1 MQNDQTNQN
10 NRNFPISGRT
20 MQTNQQT
27 PYIKRTTGAMQTKQ
41 PEGYYIKGTTAEG
54 AILAINVPT
63 YTGRIEPDKGPDT
76 KPCKHCLVL
85 PSGSLTT
92 VDAARGLEK
101 CWALE
106 SVTLPD
112 SVTSI
117 GSNIFRDCK
126 FMNSLTLPKN
136 LTSIGD
142 DAFHACTGLVSV
154 TFPDTLTSIG
164 AESFRACY
172 GIKTLSLPNGLTSI
186 GDCAFYDCSS
196 LTSLTLPETLQRA
209 GDLAF
214 GWCTQLTVLKRR
226 LPPRGSLP
234 FIVWAIGQSR
244 NRANWQLTIML
255 RMRNVLRLIAVLS
268 FEGPREVPLDPDEIE
283 GDEVFLR
290 VPR

>member
-1 MQNDQTNQN
+1 
-10 NRNFPISGRT
+10 
-20 MQTNQQT
+20 MQTNQPT
-27 PYIKRTTGAMQTKQ
+27 P
-41 PEGYYIKGTTAEG
+41 YIKGTTAEG

-63 YTGRIEPDKGPDT
+63 YTGRIEPGKGPDPNMYT
-76 KPCKHCLVL
+76 NMYKSCLVL
-85 PSGSLTT
+85 PFGSLTT

-101 CWALE
+101 CRALE
-106 SVTLPD
+106 SITLPD

-126 FMNSLTLPKN
+126 FMNALTLPKN

-142 DAFHACTGLVSV
+142 DAFHQCTGLVSV

-164 AESFRACY
+164 AEAFRACS

-196 LTSLTLPETLQRA
+196 LTSLTLPETLHRA

-214 GWCTQLTVLKRR
+214 GWCTRLTVLKRR
-226 LPPRGSLP
+226 FPPRGSLP
-234 FIVWAIGQSR
+234 FIVWAVGQSR
-244 NRANWQLTIML
+244 HRANWQLTIML

-268 FEGPREVPLDPDEIE
+268 FEGPRPKSGEAPLDPEEIE

-290 VPR
+290 VPHVVPR